1 MMKTI
6 LLILAILLNT
16 VWISAQ
22 ESTVADTSRMED
34 DPDASQF
41 SFNGYIKDMQSL
53 SFPKDFASLYNNNLI
68 HNRINLKW
76 LPSPNLMM
84 AIELRNRLIWG
95 DDVKMIPNY
104 NQLLRNPN
112 ELVNL
117 SKIWFSNS
125 SLVMHTNIDRLYL
138 DYKVK
143 KVIIRAGRQRI
154 NWGISTIWNPND
166 LFNTYNFLDFDYEER
181 PGSDAIRF
189 TGDISSFSGIEL
201 AYSPGNKTT
210 EQVLAGKYFFNTGGY
225 DIQLLAGIYGNRFT
239 AGAGWAGSIGDA
251 GFKGETQFFT
261 KTSAEKFQINVTVE
275 SDYVFESGWYINGS
289 FLFNNNGLYSKIL
302 NPLQLNFNF
311 SPANLMPTRWNFII
325 ATGKEITPLFSA
337 NISFL
342 YAPGTNLLL
351 ILPGFKYSLGENL
364 NVDLVWQSFY
374 ASLDQFEA
382 LNHRGFLRLKYN
394 F

>member
-53 SFPKDFASLYNNNLI
+53 SFPKDFASLYNTNLI

-143 KVIIRAGRQRI
+143 KVSIRAGRQRI

-210 EQVLAGKYFFNTGGY
+210 EKVLAGKYFFNTGGY
-225 DIQLLAGIYGNRFT
+225 DIQLLSGIYGNRFT

-311 SPANLMPTRWNFII
+311 SPANLMPTKWNFII

>member
-16 VWISAQ
+16 ILLRSQ
-22 ESTVADTSRMED
+22 ELPVADSLITD
-34 DPDASQF
+34 LDPSSSKF
-41 SFNGYIKDMQSL
+41 SFNGYVKDMQSL
-53 SFPKDFASLYNNNLI
+53 SFSKDFANLFATNLI

-84 AIELRNRLIWG
+84 ATELRNRLIWG
-95 DDVKMIPNY
+95 DDVKIVPNY

-143 KVIIRAGRQRI
+143 KVSIRAGRQRI

-201 AYSPGNKTT
+201 GYSAGNKTT
-210 EQVLAGKYFFNTGGY
+210 EKVLAGKYFFNTGGY
-225 DIQLLAGIYGNRFT
+225 DIQLLSGIYGNRFT

-289 FLFNNNGLYSKIL
+289 FLFNNNGLDSKIL

-337 NISFL
+337 NLSFL

>member
-1 MMKTI
+1 
-6 LLILAILLNT
+6 
-16 VWISAQ
+16 
-22 ESTVADTSRMED
+22 
-34 DPDASQF
+34 
-41 SFNGYIKDMQSL
+41 
-53 SFPKDFASLYNNNLI
+53 
-68 HNRINLKW
+68 
-76 LPSPNLMM
+76 
-84 AIELRNRLIWG
+84 
-95 DDVKMIPNY
+95 
-104 NQLLRNPN
+104 
-112 ELVNL
+112 
-117 SKIWFSNS
+117 
-125 SLVMHTNIDRLYL
+125 
-138 DYKVK
+138 
-143 KVIIRAGRQRI
+143 
-154 NWGISTIWNPND
+154 
-166 LFNTYNFLDFDYEER
+166 
-181 PGSDAIRF
+181 
-189 TGDISSFSGIEL
+189 L
-201 AYSPGNKTT
+201 AYSQGNKTT

-225 DIQLLAGIYGNRFT
+225 DIQLLSGIYGNRFT